1 MELSSLPRWL
11 AELLFVV
18 YLGLS
23 IGFVV
28 LERRHPRTTLA
39 WVLVIILLPM
49 LGLLAYLTVG
59 RRPYRRHARRC
70 RRRREA
76 AHEAMR
82 QMARLD
88 RLPQEISGAQ
98 RGLVQLA
105 LRSAAAPLRRA
116 SDVRLLS
123 AGPPALE
130 SIRQAIEQARHFVN
144 LEFYIW
150 RDDDTGRALTDWLTR
165 RASEGVRVRVLCDH
179 VGSLALPAQHFA
191 PLIAAGGEVAF
202 FAPITAP
209 SLRRPRANFRNHR
222 KLISVDQRVGFVG
235 GLNVADEYLGDGGT
249 AELWRDL
256 FVRLEGDA
264 VIGLETIF
272 AADWLDATG
281 EVGEVGLSVEENAG
295 GGPSPRPGPGAGAGA
310 LVQIIASGPDA
321 RVAAAI
327 AAQFSAAIASAQ
339 QRCWI
344 ATPYLV
350 PDDALKLTLQT
361 AAMRGVDVR
370 LLVPGR
376 SDQWLV
382 RMASNSYYDELL
394 SAGCRIDEYPRMLHS
409 KVLIVDDS
417 LAAIGSANMDIRSFH
432 LNYEVTAMF
441 YDTTVTAGLAEI
453 FEHDLAAARRV
464 CEAGRARITPARRLA
479 EALAR
484 TLSPLL

>member
-1 MELSSLPRWL
+1 MPRWSV
-11 AELLFVV
+11 ELLFIA
-18 YLGLS
+18 YLVLS
-23 IGFVV
+23 LGFVV

-39 WVLVIILLPM
+39 WVMAIILLPL
-49 LGLLAYLTVG
+49 LGLLAYLAVG
-59 RRPYRRHARRC
+59 RRPYRRHVRRC

-76 AHEAMR
+76 ANEAMR
-82 QMARLD
+82 QVARLD
-88 RLPQEISGAQ
+88 RLPPELSGTQ

-116 SDVRLLS
+116 SRVELLS
-123 AGPPALE
+123 AGEPALA
-130 SIRQAIEQARHFVN
+130 SIRSAIAGARHFVH

-150 RDDDTGRALTDWLTR
+150 RDDDTGRAITALLTR
-165 RASEGVRVRVLCDH
+165 RAREGLQVRVLCDH
-179 VGSLALPAQHFA
+179 VGSLGLSAQHFA
-191 PLIAAGGEVAF
+191 PLIEAGGEVAF

-222 KLISVDQRVGFVG
+222 KLISVDQCVGFVG
-235 GLNVADEYLGDGGT
+235 GLNVGDEYLGSGLT
-249 AELWRDL
+249 HALWRDL
-256 FVRLEGDA
+256 LVRIEGDA

-272 AADWLDATG
+272 AEDWLDAKGGASEAEDTG
-281 EVGEVGLSVEENAG
+281 EENAG
-295 GGPSPRPGPGAGAGA
+295 GAPVVGSGLGAGSGP
-310 LVQIIASGPDA
+310 LVQIISSGPDVG
-321 RVAAAI
+321 VAPAI
-327 AAQFSAAIASAQ
+327 GAQFSAAIGSAL

-350 PDDALKLTLQT
+350 PDESLKLSLQT

-370 LLVPGR
+370 LLVPGK

-382 RMASNSYYDELL
+382 QMASRSYYDELL
-394 SAGCRIDEYPRMLHS
+394 AAGCRIDEYPQMLHS
-409 KVLIVDDS
+409 KLLVVDDS

-441 YDTTVTAGLAEI
+441 YDPAVNQALARV
-453 FEHDLAAARRV
+453 FEVDLGRAASV
-464 CEAGRARITPARRLA
+464 FEANRARITPPRRLV